1 MFGVDCSQY
10 IIKMFQMLKL
20 RHAQATA
27 QAKMKVDDTYMLA
40 ALSAHQ
46 KLKLIFACVWMHID
60 T

>member
-1 MFGVDCSQY
+1 
-10 IIKMFQMLKL
+10 MFQMVKL